1 MENDNN
7 SLSLLETK
15 LDDLI
20 NRFVEQQGIIDSYI
34 LKERDWKKSKLL
46 KNKELKILQDRILKA
61 EAND

>member
-7 SLSLLETK
+7 SLSLLEIK

>member
-7 SLSLLETK
+7 SFSLLETK

-20 NRFVEQQGIIDSYI
+20 NRFVEQRGIIDSYI
-34 LKERDWKKSKLL
+34 LKKRDWKKSKLL

>member
-7 SLSLLETK
+7 SFSLLETK

>member
-7 SLSLLETK
+7 SLSLLESK

>member
-61 EAND
+61 EANN

>member
-1 MENDNN
+1 MEKDNN

>member
-1 MENDNN
+1 
-7 SLSLLETK
+7 LLETK

>member
-46 KNKELKILQDRILKA
+46 KNKEIKMLQDRIQKA
-61 EAND
+61 EANE

>member
-20 NRFVEQQGIIDSYI
+20 KRFVEQQGIIDSYI